1 MFLGAAVPAAY
12 FWQTEAARKVSSH
25 SESGGRSWPQP
36 PTKAIAHPSFWAFS
50 AGGLWD
56 GGLRALVFGRGF
68 AQDIPRAH
76 GGHSQSLAP
85 FRVRRTKWA
94 PAPHQGYSLPL
105 VLGIFRWGLCD
116 GGLPALVFGRGR
128 ARSLF
133 LAHGGRSQSLA
144 PFRVRRT
151 KLAPAPHQGYSPP
164 LVLGIF
170 RWGVV
175 GRGPL
180 GGRFWARLCPGHP
193 AGTRR
198 PLAKFGPIPSP
209 ADQLCPTP
217 PPRL

>member
-1 MFLGAAVPAAY
+1 MPRTSRGH
-12 FWQTEAARKVSSH
+12 TEAALKVSPH
-25 SESGGRSWPQP
+25 YESGGRSWPKP

-56 GGLRALVFGRGF
+56 
-68 AQDIPRAH
+68 
-76 GGHSQSLAP
+76 
-85 FRVRRTKWA
+85 W
-94 PAPHQGYSLPL
+94 
-105 VLGIFRWGLCD
+105 
-116 GGLPALVFGRGR
+116 GLPALVFGRGHS
-128 ARSLF
+128 RSLF
-133 LAHGGRSQSLA
+133 LAHGGRSQSLAQFRVRRTKLAPVPTKAIAHPSFWAFFAGGLWDGGLRAVFYGRGFGQVILRAHGGRSQILA

-175 GRGPL
+175 GRGPS
-180 GGRFWARLCPGHP
+180 GARFWTRLCPGQP

-198 PLAKFGPIPSP
+198 PLSKSRPITSP
-209 ADQLCPTP
+209 ADEVGPSP